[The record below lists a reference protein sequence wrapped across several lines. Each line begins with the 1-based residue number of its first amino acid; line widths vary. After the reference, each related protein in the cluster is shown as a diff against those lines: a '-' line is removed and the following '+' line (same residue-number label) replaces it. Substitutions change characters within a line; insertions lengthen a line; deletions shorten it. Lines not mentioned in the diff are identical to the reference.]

1 MAEEI
6 INIKE
11 LDLNIIYPN
20 LEEIL
25 NPSYGSFK
33 MTLIGRSGS
42 GKSRIIKSI
51 LRHKSQLLGS
61 GIVIS
66 STENENKFYSSIL
79 PDLYIHDDYS
89 EKIVENFIER
99 QKLAVTQE
107 HLKDNPWSLLILD
120 DVIDDPSLL
129 RTNLYKQIY
138 KFGRHWKFLFILSL
152 QYCLDISPT
161 IRTNTEGIFIMR
173 DPIRINRKKIWE
185 NYASIIPTFELFCT
199 IMDQITDDYTALYIH
214 NKSTSNDYKECI
226 YWYKAEH
233 SDEPITFGSPIY
245 RMSHTIRYDENFKK

>member
-1 MAEEI
+1 MEEI
-6 INIKE
+6 PIKE
-11 LDLNIIYPN
+11 LDLHMIYPT
-20 LEEIL
+20 LDEIQ

-33 MTLIGRSGS
+33 LTVIGRSGS
-42 GKSRIIKSI
+42 GKSRIISSI
-51 LRHKSQLLGS
+51 LRNKAQLIGS
-61 GIVIS
+61 GMVLS
-66 STENENKFYSSIL
+66 LTENENKFFSNIL
-79 PDLYIHDDYS
+79 PNLYIYDEY
-89 EKIVENFIER
+89 EERYIERFIER

-173 DPIRINRKKIWE
+173 DPIRVNRKKIWE
-185 NYASIIPTFELFCT
+185 NYASIIPTFELFCA

-214 NKSTSNDYKECI
+214 NKSTSNDYKDCV
-226 YWYKAEH
+226 YWYKADI
-233 SDEPITFGSPIY
+233 SKEPITFGSHIF
-245 RMSHTIRYDENFKK
+245 RMSHEIRYDENYKK